1 MDTHGGQSLGVGGLD
16 SQQPGNEAPI
26 SVPAQRGTPAGD
38 LVDAIFSDDV
48 ERCRQLLDAHP
59 ELLNT
64 PLRHRGYLRTPRED
78 SAWPYTGGD
87 NDYQGITPLV
97 FASLV
102 PRFREPRLDSR
113 APSSSGLAII
123 ELLVGRG
130 ASLESRPGVA
140 WWKDV
145 LFHETCRDYDS
156 PEAMELLARAG
167 ADYHT
172 KMLNDYCYSVLQ
184 AAAARGAVR
193 TVGFLLNRG
202 VPMHHIHQGEEDGR
216 ADYGRPNGTPLHA
229 AATNGR
235 CDVVRLLLDRGA
247 VSDLETLDWHGR
259 TPLLC
264 ASRGPFSHEVDAK
277 RGSWEETVR
286 LLVDAGADLTALDQR
301 DLDWSPYV
309 FDQGAFRDTPL
320 GHVSAWGSGD
330 IVRYLADRGADI
342 HRRCSYPKEESFPY
356 VAAGNNVT
364 PLHRAALNWNAD
376 AVQALLN
383 LGADP
388 AASDEYGRQAQH
400 WATMRKCVSE
410 WRGRNEFSLV
420 WGDVLVDPAQKITLL
435 KRLTA
440 MESTISHLLC
450 ATTDSRGVL
459 GRQDAFG
466 RTPLHYAAYV
476 KLVRAIVL
484 LLEGGGGGGVDDV
497 GQADNE
503 GRTALH
509 HLVDALYHPHNR
521 EPVDGDL
528 ADERLGVTLSTYIR
542 DRQDHDI
549 VDRTDHSGFTALHI
563 AARAASY
570 NAVALLLRL
579 GADPNARVAKNGSDD
594 NNDDEVGLTAL
605 HLTMRCPVW
614 VPLGTYEPEEY
625 KPWKRQAARIKELL
639 LAAGA
644 DVGICDSR
652 GRTAAQ
658 VEAAVDEELRR
669 ERAEYLVRRDQFS
682 AEWARR
688 CALDSRGFGRG
699 RAGPRPVPVPA
710 PDNSGAQQSPYGSGV
725 GRGRGL

>member
-1 MDTHGGQSLGVGGLD
+1 MDTHGGQSFGVGGLD

-78 SAWPYTGGD
+78 SAWPYTSGD
-87 NDYQGITPLV
+87 NDYHGITPLV

-102 PRFREPRLDSR
+102 PQFREPQLDSR
-113 APSSSGLAII
+113 ALSSSGLAII

-130 ASLESRPGVA
+130 ASFESRPGVA
-140 WWKDV
+140 WWQAV
-145 LFHETCRDYDS
+145 LFHEICRDYDS
-156 PEAMELLARAG
+156 PEAMELLARSG

-172 KMLNDYCYSVLQ
+172 KMLDDYCYSVLQ

-202 VPMHHIHQGEEDGR
+202 VPMHHIHQEEDDDM

-247 VSDLETLDWHGR
+247 VSDLETLDWRGR

-264 ASRGPFSHEVDAK
+264 ASRGPISHEVDAK
-277 RGSWEETVR
+277 RGSWEDTVR
-286 LLVDAGADLTALDQR
+286 LLVDAGADLTALNQR

-309 FDQGAFRDTPL
+309 FDQGAFPDTPL

-342 HRRCSYPKEESFPY
+342 HRRCSYPKEKSFPY
-356 VAAGNNVT
+356 VAAGDNVT

-400 WATMRKCVSE
+400 WATMGKCVSE
-410 WRGRNEFSLV
+410 SRGRNKFSLV
-420 WGDVLVDPAQKITLL
+420 WGDVLVDPAKKTTLCN
-435 KRLTA
+435 RLTA

-450 ATTDSRGVL
+450 ATTNLRGVL

-466 RTPLHYAAYV
+466 RTPLHYA
-476 KLVRAIVL
+476 
-484 LLEGGGGGGVDDV
+484 
-497 GQADNE
+497 
-503 GRTALH
+503 
-509 HLVDALYHPHNR
+509 LYHPHNC

-528 ADERLGVTLSTYIR
+528 ADERLGVALTTYIR
-542 DRQDHDI
+542 GRQYHDI

-579 GADPNARVAKNGSDD
+579 GADPNARVARNGGDD
-594 NNDDEVGLTAL
+594 DHNDDVAGSTAL

-614 VPLGTYEPEEY
+614 VPLGTCKPEEY
-625 KPWKRQAARIKELL
+625 EPWKRLAVRIKELL

-644 DVGICDSR
+644 DVGICDSH

-669 ERAEYLVRRDQFS
+669 ERAEYLFRRDQAS
-682 AEWARR
+682 AEWARG
-688 CALDSRGFGRG
+688 CALDPHGFGRG
-699 RAGPRPVPVPA
+699 RGAGPRPVPAAGPG
-710 PDNSGAQQSPYGSGV
+710 PW
-725 GRGRGL
+725 